1 MKIAPP
7 WSASPES
14 PARVAGAYVCTP
26 SLPAVEMIMATTHAY
41 FATCP
46 KHLELLLEEE
56 LKGLGARKVRQTV
69 AGVFFEGPL
78 EVGYRAVMWSRLA
91 NTVLLQLKTFAA
103 PTPEALYEGV
113 RSIAWDEHL
122 ALEGTLAVNFT
133 SKNSE
138 ITHTHFGA
146 LKVKDAI
153 VDQFRDAFG
162 TRPSVDVR
170 EPDVKINCHV
180 DRNEA
185 TVSIDLAGDSLHKR
199 SYRADSG
206 SAPLKE
212 NVAAAVL
219 IRAGWPE
226 LAKQGAPLFDP
237 MCGSGTL
244 LIEGAL
250 MAADCAPGLVRDHFG
265 FDGWLQHDELVWARV
280 LAEAQERYE
289 IGRPKLGVYV
299 GTDID
304 GAILRTARVNTEK
317 AGLDAIIRYSRRPVT
332 DISPPMLAK
341 RPGLVVTNAP
351 YGERL
356 GADGEAVQ
364 THIELGEALKGRF
377 GGWQASV
384 LTGSK
389 ELGFKLGVR
398 ADKVYAFYNGALE
411 CVLLNFSLRER
422 R

>member
-1 MKIAPP
+1 M
-7 WSASPES
+7 
-14 PARVAGAYVCTP
+14 T
-26 SLPAVEMIMATTHAY
+26 MATTHSF

-69 AGVFFEGPL
+69 SGVFFEGPI

-91 NTVLLQLKTFAA
+91 NTVLLQLKSFRA
-103 PTPEALYEGV
+103 PSPEALYEGV
-113 RSIAWDEHL
+113 RTIAWDEHL
-122 ALEGTLAVNFT
+122 SVDGTLAVNFT
-133 SKNSE
+133 SRNSE
-138 ITHTHFGA
+138 ITHTKFGA
-146 LKVKDAI
+146 LKVKDAV
-153 VDQFRDAFG
+153 VDQFRDSFG
-162 TRPSVDVR
+162 RRPSVDLR
-170 EPDVKINCHV
+170 QPDVKINCHI
-180 DRNEA
+180 DRDEA
-185 TVSIDLAGDSLHKR
+185 TISIDLAGESLHKR

-206 SAPLKE
+206 TAPLKE

-226 LAKQGAPLFDP
+226 LAKEGAPLFDP

-250 MAADCAPGLVRDHFG
+250 MAADCAPGLVRDSFG
-265 FDGWLQHDELVWARV
+265 FDSWLQHDELVWAKI
-280 LAEAQERYE
+280 LAEAQERFE
-289 IGRPKLGVYV
+289 IGRPKLGTYV

-304 GAILRTARVNTEK
+304 GSILRTARANTEK

-332 DISPPMLAK
+332 EIAPPMLAT

-356 GADGEAVQ
+356 GGDGEAEQ
-364 THIELGEALKGRF
+364 THRELGESLKGRF

-398 ADKVYAFYNGALE
+398 ADKVYSIYNGALE